1 MKKGIKAIA
10 IVLCLLCLT
19 ACFKRDEFE
28 GIEIYTSVYPIEYIT
43 QRLYGEHSQISSIYP
58 NGVDINDYKLTEK
71 QIKDYSKTTLFMF
84 NGLSNEK
91 DYVTNFFKFNKN
103 LKIIDTTAS
112 MEINNE
118 INELWVDPSNF
129 LMMAQNIRYGLKEY
143 IDNHYLKNEIDENYN
158 KLKEEISKLDANIYE
173 ISGNASN
180 KVVVVSNDLFKFLEK
195 YGFEVISL
203 EENENLTE
211 KMIADVVALIKNNKV
226 HYIFLKQNE
235 KISDTVQNIIDETGV
250 SITYFHM
257 LNNLTGEERNAKKDY
272 ISIMSDNIDLLRNE
286 VYD

>member
-1 MKKGIKAIA
+1 MKKGIKI
-10 IVLCLLCLT
+10 IIMLLCFSCLT

-28 GIEIYTSVYPIEYIT
+28 GIEIYTSVYPIEYIAE
-43 QRLYGEHSQISSIYP
+43 RLYGEHSKISSIYP

-91 DYVTNFFKFNKN
+91 DYVTSFFKVNKR

-118 INELWVDPSNF
+118 MNELWIDPSNF

-158 KLKEEISKLDANIYE
+158 KLKEEISRLDADIYE
-173 ISGNASN
+173 ISGNANN
-180 KVVVVSNDLFKFLEK
+180 KVVVVSDDLFKFLEK
-195 YGFEVISL
+195 YNFEVISL

-211 KMIADVVALIKNNKV
+211 KMIADVIDLIQNDKV

-235 KISDTVQNIIDETGV
+235 EINNTIQNIINETGV
-250 SITYFHM
+250 EVTYFHM